1 MLKIGLTGGIG
12 SGKSKVADMLEQWG
26 AGIIDTDVIAHQ
38 LTAPEGA
45 AMPAIQQAFGAEVV
59 TPEGALDRAAMR
71 ALAFRDPQARTH
83 LEGILHPMI
92 GEQVLAQAACAQAP
106 YVVFVVPLL
115 VESGRRWI
123 ERVDRVCVVDCS
135 PATQVAR
142 VQTRSGLTPEVIE
155 RIMSVQV
162 SRQARLAVADD
173 VVDNDEHVTL
183 EALRAQVRELH
194 EKWLRLADAETSQ
207 VSV

>member
-12 SGKSKVADMLEQWG
+12 SGKSKVADTLAEWG
-26 AGIIDTDVIAHQ
+26 APIIDTDLIAHQ
-38 LTAPEGA
+38 LTVPEGA
-45 AMPAIQQAFGAEVV
+45 AMPAIRQAFGDEVV
-59 TPEGALDRAAMR
+59 APDGALDRAAMR
-71 ALAFRDPQARTH
+71 ALAFRDPEARGR

-92 GEQVLAQAACAQAP
+92 GQQAIAQAAGVRAP

-115 VESGRRWI
+115 VESGQRWLS
-123 ERVDRVCVVDCS
+123 RVDRICVVDCS

-142 VQTRSGLTPEVIE
+142 VRARSGLTPEVIE
-155 RIMSVQV
+155 RIMSVQA

-173 VVDNDEHVTL
+173 IVDNDAHVAL
-183 EALRAQVRELH
+183 DALRAQVRALH
-194 EKWLRLADAETSQ
+194 EKWLRLADVETPQ

>member
-71 ALAFRDPQARTH
+71 ALAFRDPQARTR